1 MRKWIIS
8 SVLILLVGMV
18 GGWTILNNLPSRQ
31 LARFPK
37 FVQNWVIPE
46 PESATLPTVGLAVD
60 AAVTPTAIAISQPL
74 ETTPVVPTP
83 TLVQAATSVPTVA
96 PTTLSTVMPT
106 AEATLAPTLTPILT
120 PTQAAT
126 ALPAQTRLDGI
137 VHHQQ
142 DWNNCGPATLAMA
155 LSVFDVEKT
164 QYDTAAIV
172 KPNAE
177 DRNVSPEQMAGYIQ
191 DQTSLTAKMRVN
203 GTLPL
208 LKTLLAND
216 FPVIIEIGMDPPGEV
231 AWLEWYGH
239 YLLAVGY
246 DDAEN
251 GLWVYDSLI
260 WDAASLQD
268 FNSTEGRR
276 YLYDD
281 LATYWRQF
289 NRTYIIVYEPER
301 EAELAALVGDSWQDS
316 TMWQESLL
324 VAQAETEA
332 MPEDAFAWFNL
343 GTSLVEIGRIEEAAA
358 VYDKARII
366 GLPWRMLWYQFG
378 LYEAYYETGRYTD
391 IILLANT
398 TLANRPYFEESFYW
412 RGRANQALGNV
423 EQARADFQAAAQFN
437 PYFEPASDALA
448 QLDS

>member
-1 MRKWIIS
+1 M
-8 SVLILLVGMV
+8 L
-18 GGWTILNNLPSRQ
+18 LNNLPSRQ

-46 PESATLPTVGLAVD
+46 PESATLPTVGIVAD
-60 AAVTPTAIAISQPL
+60 AGAISAEITPIPL
-74 ETTPVVPTP
+74 TPIVPTP
-83 TLVQAATSVPTVA
+83 TLLPSATSLPTVA
-96 PTTLSTVMPT
+96 VTQQTAIVITPT
-106 AEATLAPTLTPILT
+106 ATLTT
-120 PTQAAT
+120 SVAAT
-126 ALPAQTRLDGI
+126 ALPTETTLPASTRIDGI

-155 LSVFDVEKT
+155 LSIFDVQQT

-191 DQTSLTAKMRVN
+191 DQTGLNAKMRVN

-276 YLYDD
+276 FTYDD

-289 NRTYIIVYEPER
+289 NRTYIIVYEPAR

-324 VAQAETEA
+324 VAQAETETI
-332 MPEDAFAWFNL
+332 PEDAFAWFNM
-343 GTSLVEIGRIEEAAA
+343 GTSLMKIGRNEEAAA
-358 VYDKARII
+358 IYDKARII

-378 LYEAYYETGRYTD
+378 LYEAYYETGRYND
-391 IILLANT
+391 IILLADA

-412 RGRANQALGNV
+412 RGRAYQALGNV
-423 EQARADFQAAAQFN
+423 EQARSDFQAANNFN
-437 PYFEPASDALA
+437 PYFAPASDALA
-448 QLDS
+448 QLGQ

>member
-1 MRKWIIS
+1 MRKALLATL
-8 SVLILLVGMV
+8 LILLLGSI
-18 GGWTILNNLPSRQ
+18 GGWQILNNLPSRQ

-37 FVQNWVIPE
+37 FVQEWVIPE
-46 PESATLPTVGLAVD
+46 PESATLPTVGLMVD
-60 AAVTPTAIAISQPL
+60 ATLPPTVVAAITPIAA
-74 ETTPVVPTP
+74 TTVSPTP
-83 TLVQAATSVPTVA
+83 TLIQTETPVP
-96 PTTLSTVMPT
+96 
-106 AEATLAPTLTPILT
+106 TLAPTLTPTLATTET
-120 PTQAAT
+120 PTT
-126 ALPAQTRLDGI
+126 LPTQTRIDGI

-155 LSVFDVEKT
+155 LSIFDVQKT

-177 DRNVSPEQMAGYIQ
+177 DRNVSPDQMAGYIQ
-191 DQTSLTAKMRVN
+191 EQTGLNAKMRVN

-246 DDAEN
+246 DDVEN

-276 YLYDD
+276 YTYDD

-289 NRTYIIVYEPER
+289 NRTYIVVYQPER
-301 EAELAALVGDSWQDS
+301 EAELAALIGDSWDDS

-332 MPEDAFAWFNL
+332 MPEDLFAWFNM
-343 GTSLVEIGRIEEAAA
+343 GTSLVEIGRTEEAAA

-378 LYEAYYETGRYTD
+378 LYEAYYETGRYND
-391 IILLANT
+391 IILLADT

-412 RGRANQALGNV
+412 RGRAYQALGNI
-423 EQARADFQAAAQFN
+423 EQARADFQAAADFN
-437 PYFEPASDALA
+437 PYFAPANDALA
-448 QLDS
+448 QLSQ

>member
-1 MRKWIIS
+1 MRKSIIGF
-8 SVLILLVGMV
+8 LLVLVIGTA
-18 GGWTILNNLPSRQ
+18 GGWTLLNNLPSRQ

-46 PESATLPTVGLAVD
+46 PESATLPTVGVVED
-60 AAVTPTAIAISQPL
+60 AGAISAEITPIPL
-74 ETTPVVPTP
+74 TPVVPTP
-83 TLVQAATSVPTVA
+83 TLLPSATPLPTVA
-96 PTTLSTVMPT
+96 VTQQTAIVITPT
-106 AEATLAPTLTPILT
+106 ATLTT
-120 PTQAAT
+120 SVATT
-126 ALPAQTRLDGI
+126 ALPTETTLPASTRIDGI

-155 LSVFDVEKT
+155 LSIFDVQQT
-164 QYDTAAIV
+164 QYDTASIV

-191 DQTSLTAKMRVN
+191 DQTGLNAKMRVN

-276 YLYDD
+276 FMYDD

-289 NRTYIIVYEPER
+289 NRTYIVVYEPAR

-324 VAQAETEA
+324 VAQAETET
-332 MPEDAFAWFNL
+332 MPEDAFAWFNM
-343 GTSLVEIGRIEEAAA
+343 GTSLVEIGRNEEAAA
-358 VYDKARII
+358 IYDKARII

-378 LYEAYYETGRYTD
+378 LYEAYYETGRYND
-391 IILLANT
+391 IILLADA

-412 RGRANQALGNV
+412 RGRAYQALGNV
-423 EQARADFQAAAQFN
+423 EQARSDFQAAANFN
-437 PYFEPASDALA
+437 PYFAPANDALA
-448 QLDS
+448 QLGQ

>member
-1 MRKWIIS
+1 
-8 SVLILLVGMV
+8 
-18 GGWTILNNLPSRQ
+18 
-31 LARFPK
+31 
-37 FVQNWVIPE
+37 
-46 PESATLPTVGLAVD
+46 
-60 AAVTPTAIAISQPL
+60 
-74 ETTPVVPTP
+74 
-83 TLVQAATSVPTVA
+83 
-96 PTTLSTVMPT
+96 
-106 AEATLAPTLTPILT
+106 
-120 PTQAAT
+120 
-126 ALPAQTRLDGI
+126 
-137 VHHQQ
+137 
-142 DWNNCGPATLAMA
+142 
-155 LSVFDVEKT
+155 
-164 QYDTAAIV
+164 
-172 KPNAE
+172 
-177 DRNVSPEQMAGYIQ
+177 
-191 DQTSLTAKMRVN
+191 
-203 GTLPL
+203 
-208 LKTLLAND
+208 
-216 FPVIIEIGMDPPGEV
+216 MDPPGEV

>member
-1 MRKWIIS
+1 MRKWLVALFF
-8 SVLILLVGMV
+8 VLILGGF
-18 GGWTILNNLPSRQ
+18 GGWQLLNALPSRQ

-37 FVQNWVIPE
+37 FVQAWVIPE
-46 PESATLPTVGLAVD
+46 PESATLPTVGIVADAVVS
-60 AAVTPTAIAISQPL
+60 AEITPILS
-74 ETTPVVPTP
+74 TPIVPTP
-83 TLVQAATSVPTVA
+83 TLLPTITPLPTV
-96 PTTLSTVMPT
+96 VVVI
-106 AEATLAPTLTPILT
+106 EATTPVT
-120 PTQAAT
+120 PTITITPTVSAST
-126 ALPAQTRLDGI
+126 LPASTRIDGI

-155 LSVFDVEKT
+155 LSIFDIEKT

-191 DQTSLTAKMRVN
+191 TETGLNAKMRVN
-203 GTLPL
+203 GTLTL
-208 LKTLLAND
+208 LKTLLANN

-246 DDAEN
+246 DDSEN

-260 WDAASLQD
+260 WDAVSLQD
-268 FNSTEGRR
+268 FNTTEGRR
-276 YLYDD
+276 YTYDD

-289 NRTYIIVYEPER
+289 NRTYIVVYEPER
-301 EAELAALVGDSWQDS
+301 EAELAALVGDGWQDS

-324 VAQAETEA
+324 VAQAETET
-332 MPEDAFAWFNL
+332 MPEDAFAWFNM
-343 GTSLVEIGRIEEAAA
+343 GTSLVKIGRTEEAAA
-358 VYDKARII
+358 IYDKARII

-378 LYEAYYETGRYTD
+378 LYEAYYATGRYND
-391 IILLANT
+391 IILLADT

-412 RGRANQALGNV
+412 RGRAYQALGNI
-423 EQARADFQAAAQFN
+423 EQARSDFQAAAQFN
-437 PYFEPASDALA
+437 PYFAPASDALA
-448 QLDS
+448 QLNQ